1 MRTAN
6 TPEEALGVLL
16 ETIAM
21 LQATVKNQSQRLTFL
36 EHHVVKQEEDL
47 KEQRA
52 ALLFFQH
59 TLADGNDRTV
69 H

>member
-1 MRTAN
+1 MRDAS
-6 TPEEALGVLL
+6 TPEGALAVLL

-21 LQATVKNQSQRLTFL
+21 LQATVKNQGQRITFL
-36 EHHVVKQEEDL
+36 EHHIVKQEEQI
-47 KEQRA
+47 KEHHA

>member
-1 MRTAN
+1 MRDAH
-6 TPEEALGVLL
+6 TPEEALNVLL

-21 LQATVKNQSQRLTFL
+21 LQASLKNVNRRIAFL
-36 EHHVVKQEEDL
+36 EHHVVKQEEEL
-47 KEQRA
+47 REQRA

-59 TLADGNDRTV
+59 TLADGNDHTV